1 MTITPTMQAAD
12 AVDAGP
18 GGPGPLFEFIVDQYR
33 PVMFRVAAG
42 RRPASW
48 LIDVTDAAQLHQPP
62 KTGAPS

>member
-1 MTITPTMQAAD
+1 MQAAD

-42 RRPASW
+42 RGRRPGSS
-48 LIDVTDAAQLHQPP
+48 T
-62 KTGAPS
+62 